1 MGISKTRSSG
11 KREGFGGN
19 QKVTTSSQKVHLIE
33 IGNQDSIET
42 VANSV
47 NENKVTAQ
55 SISNEN
61 NSKPADNSPVPT
73 PAPVVA
79 LSDLQEFIAATAKA
93 TAEQTNTLV
102 SVTVADIKQEVEALK
117 TATSQQIEA
126 VTAASEE
133 KLTTITQSH
142 EETVQALKTQL
153 EAATAKASE
162 AQNALEQNSAADAR
176 LNAVMGITGSQ
187 ENKKL
192 DFPNVNTNTTT
203 DSDRAIGILADVT
216 SLIDS
221 SLVEKVSPE
230 GERAF
235 AYNYQEMDTFVR
247 ANRSQVIKDLEVAFK
262 SQGLLRGPNANPV
275 NAVKAAATTFAD
287 LPGFN
292 LETLSSLARTN
303 NRPGFIHWQFCPT
316 EINFQKAQGTKI
328 DLYRAAYQT
337 TSTNPADWELSGGG
351 TYTDIDFAGD
361 SVQTG
366 IVQAELKEWGM
377 GKTGTSIKP
386 VVVPTFVMAY
396 SLNNLLTIINRNIV
410 HNYYEWE
417 DLKIRSL
424 WKPTSRVLYNNNGVV
439 TATATDI
446 TTGSK
451 GTLSAKFAAAL
462 FEYAHRSQILT
473 LEDGCYGMVLNTRG
487 VLQLKNDLDDK
498 WDAPTP
504 EDLMALTNI
513 LQPFGLP
520 GEADSR
526 VSGYLGKYYNIHFFS
541 QNAYG
546 IGAAGTEGVQDVTL
560 NATLGSTLTRSNY
573 LFGGETIGRG
583 IGDPMRIFESE
594 ITNAQRKRTFGWIS
608 TQGLLAKDVD
618 PTGYSDSSTVP
629 QQLRVLEVRTL
640 DTEV

>member
-1 MGISKTRSSG
+1 MGISKTRSSN
-11 KREGFGGN
+11 KPNGFGVSQN
-19 QKVTTSSQKVHLIE
+19 SSKTADLLQ
-33 IGNQDSIET
+33 IGNNQVTETIATSIN
-42 VANSV
+42 AS
-47 NENKVTAQ
+47 KITAQ

-61 NSKPADNSPVPT
+61 NSKPADNPPVPT
-73 PAPVVA
+73 PAPVIA

-102 SVTVADIKQEVEALK
+102 SATVADIKQEVEALK

-133 KLTTITQSH
+133 KLTSITQSH
-142 EETVQALKTQL
+142 DQKVAAL
-153 EAATAKASE
+153 EAELATAKASATE
-162 AQNALEQNSAADAR
+162 AQKTLEQNSAADDR
-176 LNAVMGITGSQ
+176 LKNVLGIAGSQ
-187 ENKKL
+187 ETKKL

-203 DSDRAIGILADVT
+203 DSDRAYGILAEVT

-247 ANRSQVIKDLEVAFK
+247 ANRAQVIKDLEVAFK
-262 SQGLLRGPNANPV
+262 SQGMLRGPNANPV

-396 SLNNLLTIINRNIV
+396 SLQNLLTIINRNIV

-451 GTLSAKFAAAL
+451 GILSAKFAAAL

-546 IGAAGTEGVQDVTL
+546 IGAAGTEGVQNVTL

-583 IGDPMRIFESE
+583 IGDPMRIIESE